1 VRTSDRDGDTPSLS
15 AYAGEREP
23 DTFIEEDP
31 SAPDLTSPK
40 ARPRPS
46 FTRWLIEIL
55 LTLIAAAVLAFA
67 IKAWVLEARQIPS
80 TSMEQTLL
88 VGDRVL
94 VEKLSYRLRAPVRP
108 DVVVFDAE
116 DAPGGAIIKRVIAVA
131 GQRVDIRDG
140 VVYIDGQRII
150 EPYVNSRYPDHYDAD
165 AESLVPTGT
174 VFVMGDNR
182 ANSNDSR
189 YIGPVPL
196 SSIIGRAFAIYWPL
210 DRLSGL

>member
-1 VRTSDRDGDTPSLS
+1 MRATDRDGEQPSLS
-15 AYAGEREP
+15 AYVGEREP
-23 DTFIEEDP
+23 DAVDDEVPRAHDP
-31 SAPDLTSPK
+31 APPS
-40 ARPRPS
+40 RRPS
-46 FTRWLIEIL
+46 FARWL
-55 LTLIAAAVLAFA
+55 VV

-94 VEKLSYRLRAPVRP
+94 VEKLSYRLRAPMRP

-116 DAPGGAIIKRVIAVA
+116 DAPGGAIIKRVVAVA
-131 GQRVDIRDG
+131 GQRIDIRDG
-140 VVYIDGQRII
+140 VVYVDGSRLD
-150 EPYVNSRYPDHYDAD
+150 ERYVNARYPDHYDAD
-165 AESLVPTGT
+165 GESVVPTGT

-196 SSIIGRAFAIYWPL
+196 SSIIGRAFAVYWPL

>member
-1 VRTSDRDGDTPSLS
+1 MPSLS

-23 DTFIEEDP
+23 DTFTEEDP
-31 SAPDLTSPK
+31 PAPELVPSTVRAK
-40 ARPRPS
+40 PS
-46 FTRWLIEIL
+46 FTRWLVEIL
-55 LTLIAAAVLAFA
+55 LTLLAAAVLAFA

-131 GQRVDIRDG
+131 GQRIDIRDG
-140 VVYIDGQRII
+140 VVYVDGQPLT
-150 EPYVNSRYPDHYDAD
+150 EPYVNTRYPDHYDAD
-165 AESLVPTGT
+165 AESVVPTGT

-189 YIGPVPL
+189 YIGPVSL
-196 SSIIGRAFAIYWPL
+196 SRIIGRAFAIYWPL

>member
-1 VRTSDRDGDTPSLS
+1 MPSLS

-23 DTFIEEDP
+23 DTFSEEDSPALEPTVP
-31 SAPDLTSPK
+31 S
-40 ARPRPS
+40 ARPRLS
-46 FTRWLIEIL
+46 FARWLVELL
-55 LTLIAAAVLAFA
+55 LTLIAAAVLALA
-67 IKAWVLEARQIPS
+67 IKSWVVEARQIPS

-94 VEKLSYRLRAPVRP
+94 VEKLSYRLRAPARP
-108 DVVVFDAE
+108 DVVVFEAE

-131 GQRVDIRDG
+131 GQRIDIRDG
-140 VVYIDGQRII
+140 VVYVDRQALT
-150 EPYVNSRYPDHYDAD
+150 EPYVNTRYPDDYDAD
-165 AESLVPTGT
+165 AESVVPTGT

-189 YIGPVPL
+189 YIGPVSL
-196 SSIIGRAFAIYWPL
+196 SRIIGRAFAIYWPL

>member
-1 VRTSDRDGDTPSLS
+1 MPSLS

-23 DTFIEEDP
+23 DTFDEEDQP
-31 SAPDLTSPK
+31 ASEPTVPTVRA
-40 ARPRPS
+40 RPS
-46 FTRWLIEIL
+46 FTRWLVEIL
-55 LTLIAAAVLAFA
+55 LTLVAATVLAFA

-94 VEKLSYRLRAPVRP
+94 VEKLSYRLRAPARP
-108 DVVVFDAE
+108 DVVVFEAE
-116 DAPGGAIIKRVIAVA
+116 DAPGGAIIKRVIAVG
-131 GQRVDIRDG
+131 GQRIDIREG
-140 VVYIDGQRII
+140 IVYVDGQRLT
-150 EPYVNSRYPDHYDAD
+150 EPYVNSRYPDDYDAD
-165 AESLVPTGT
+165 AESVVPTGT

-189 YIGPVPL
+189 YIGPVSL
-196 SSIIGRAFAIYWPL
+196 SRIIGRAFAIYWPL

>member
-1 VRTSDRDGDTPSLS
+1 MTTTDRDGDAPSLS
-15 AYAGEREP
+15 AYAGERDP
-23 DTFIEEDP
+23 DTIEDDP
-31 SAPDLTSPK
+31 LPPREPALDAGP
-40 ARPRPS
+40 RPR
-46 FTRWLIEIL
+46 FRRWLIELL
-55 LTLIAAAVLAFA
+55 LTAVAAVLLALV

-94 VEKLSYRLRAPVRP
+94 VEKVTYRFRAPRRP
-108 DVVVFDAE
+108 DIIVFEAE

-140 VVYIDGQRII
+140 AVYVDGQRLV
-150 EPYVNSRYPDHYDAD
+150 EPYVNPLYPDHYDAD
-165 AESLVPTGT
+165 AESQVPTGT

-196 SSIIGRAFAIYWPL
+196 SSIVGRAFAIYWPV
-210 DRLSGL
+210 DRLSGI

>member
-1 VRTSDRDGDTPSLS
+1 MRATDRDGEQPSLS
-15 AYAGEREP
+15 AYVGEREP
-23 DTFIEEDP
+23 DAVDDEVPRAHDP
-31 SAPDLTSPK
+31 APPS
-40 ARPRPS
+40 RRPS
-46 FTRWLIEIL
+46 FARWLLEIL
-55 LTLIAAAVLAFA
+55 LTLAAAAVLAVV

-94 VEKLSYRLRAPVRP
+94 VEKLSYRLRAPMRP

-116 DAPGGAIIKRVIAVA
+116 DAPGGAIIKRVVAVA
-131 GQRVDIRDG
+131 GQRIDIRDG
-140 VVYIDGQRII
+140 VVYVDGSRLD
-150 EPYVNSRYPDHYDAD
+150 ERYVNARYPDHYDAD
-165 AESLVPTGT
+165 GESVVPTGT

-196 SSIIGRAFAIYWPL
+196 SSIIGRAFAVYWPL